1 MCAKTIR
8 LVTKMKAASLLLESF
23 RCELSSPATPW
34 RFFAFHSLKKLWK
47 TFNQSLSAFVMNLLG
62 LVAGALVAF
71 YFGLFSK
78 EPWVI
83 LLYPAILSSRG
94 VIGGLLC
101 GRLSTGLHLGII
113 YPKFVGNT
121 RRFYALIQALIVL
134 ALFSAFFTSL
144 AAFFFTYVLWD
155 VSPAAFAPI
164 LSFVVATMALSLLLV
179 SPLTIGI
186 SFISFRKGLDPDVIL
201 YPIQSSTA
209 DVLVTLCYVS
219 VLALFF
225 SHGLL
230 GWIAIVATCV
240 VFALCALYFALKNL
254 SDSSFV
260 KTLREAFSVIVFV
273 SIIVNVTGS
282 FLGHIRRII
291 GNVPE
296 IYVVYPALNS
306 TIGDL
311 GAVVGSTATTKL
323 ALGTLDSS
331 FLSIKGHVAEV
342 AGSWMASVIMF
353 SVYSIFAVFI
363 QKGVPPFISAYLL
376 SLLLLTNVIA
386 AFCMIIISYAVGIIT
401 FQKGLDPDNFVIP
414 IESSLADTM
423 TTLALL
429 IALTLIW

>member
-8 LVTKMKAASLLLESF
+8 LVTKMRAASLSF
-23 RCELSSPATPW
+23 RSFRRKISSPLTSQ
-34 RFFAFHSLKKLWK
+34 RTFSSRNVKTLWK

-62 LVAGALVAF
+62 LVAGGLVAF

-78 EPWVI
+78 EPWII

-101 GRLSTGLHLGII
+101 GRLSTGLHLGVI

-121 RRFYALIQALIVL
+121 RRFYSLIQALIVL
-134 ALFSAFFTSL
+134 AFLSAFFTSL
-144 AAFFFTYVLWD
+144 VAFLFTYVLWG
-155 VSPAAFAPI
+155 VSPAAFTSI
-164 LSFVVATMALSLLLV
+164 LFFVVATMALSILLV

-186 SFISFRKGLDPDVIL
+186 SFLSFKTGLDPDVVL

-209 DVLVTLCYVS
+209 DVLVTFCYVS
-219 VLALFF
+219 VLTLFF
-225 SHGLL
+225 SYGFL
-230 GWIAIVATCV
+230 GWMVILAICF
-240 VFALCALYFALKNL
+240 VFALLAIYSMVKNFSDLSFA
-254 SDSSFV
+254 
-260 KTLREAFSVIVFV
+260 KTLREAFFVIVLV
-273 SIIVNVTGS
+273 SLIVNVTGS
-282 FLGHIRRII
+282 FLGQIRRII

-331 FLSIKGHVAEV
+331 FLSIKGHVAEIT
-342 AGSWMASVIMF
+342 GSWAASVIMF
-353 SVYSIFAVFI
+353 SAFSVFAVVV
-363 QKGVPPFISAYLL
+363 QGGVPPFFSTYLL

-386 AFCMIIISYAVGIIT
+386 AFCMILISYAVGIIT

-429 IALTLIW
+429 IALTLIG